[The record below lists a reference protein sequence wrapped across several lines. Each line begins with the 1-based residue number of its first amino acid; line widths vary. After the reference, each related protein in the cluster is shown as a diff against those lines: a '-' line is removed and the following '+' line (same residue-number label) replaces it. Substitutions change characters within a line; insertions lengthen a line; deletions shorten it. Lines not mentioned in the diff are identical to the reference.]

1 MERGLSVLLG
11 AGLVAIGMGRR
22 WRTRLGLAAAGGML
36 IKRGI
41 SGESRVYR
49 TLNVTTL

>member
-11 AGLVAIGMGRR
+11 AGLVALGMGRR

-49 TLNVTTL
+49 TLHIRSV